1 MNPLDPSFYK
11 ARLYPGRLTRFD
23 STFKY
28 RPELLAVTAVGPLTL
43 RACIS
48 TRNGGEEV
56 ILLLKSEGDTYIGK
70 ASGPGKRRAT
80 VTLHAM
86 CLTHLYVARISAGP
100 EDLPS
105 LRYWTITHSGPGRGT
120 YCAPTNDRSD
130 TNFIAYHRAHLDT
143 GAVERR
149 AAYVKGPYCSGPA
162 RVSPALSHMIPYTA
176 IAPVALDAIRASCH
190 APWGVEGPMQM
201 CKSEWDKNP
210 LNDAAHVMYYKTR
223 TPEEHKHMCSAFL
236 AS

>member
-1 MNPLDPSFYK
+1 MDSSLYK
-11 ARLYPGRLTRFD
+11 KPLYPGRLTQLG
-23 STFKY
+23 STGKF
-28 RPELLAVTAVGPLTL
+28 RPELLAVTAVDALTL

-48 TRNGGEEV
+48 TRNGREEQ
-56 ILLLKSEGDTYIGK
+56 ILLSKKGGDTYIGK

-80 VTLHAM
+80 VTLDAT

-100 EDLPS
+100 EDLPG
-105 LRYWTITHSGPGRGT
+105 LRYWTITYSGPGRGT

-130 TNFIAYHRAHLDT
+130 THFIAYHRAHLDT

-149 AAYVKGPYCSGPA
+149 ADYINGPYRSGHA
-162 RVSPALSHMIPYTA
+162 RVSVALSHMIPYTA
-176 IAPVALDAIRASCH
+176 IAPVALDAICASCH

-210 LNDAAHVMYYKTR
+210 LNDAAHVMYHKRR
-223 TPEEHKHMCSAFL
+223 TPEEYKHMCSAFL